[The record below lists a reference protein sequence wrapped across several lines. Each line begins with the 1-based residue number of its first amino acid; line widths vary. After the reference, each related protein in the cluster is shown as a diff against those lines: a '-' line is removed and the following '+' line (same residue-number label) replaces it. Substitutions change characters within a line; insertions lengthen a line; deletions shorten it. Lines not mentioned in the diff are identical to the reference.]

1 MNSKTHLAFISISVH
16 HTNTA
21 RDFSC
26 EPAPSKQAKLITTC
40 EKMSTMQ
47 AMQIIRGGGEGYRK
61 HLLSTF
67 STQQWNFTEDET

>member
-1 MNSKTHLAFISISVH
+1 MNSKTHLAFVSISVH
-16 HTNTA
+16 HAYTS

-47 AMQIIRGGGEGYRK
+47 AMQIIRGEGGGVQKTPAVYFLYPAVEF
-61 HLLSTF
+61 H
-67 STQQWNFTEDET
+67 